1 MTVLMAYCDRWSA
14 RPGDTVRFMVSCKGA
29 ARYEAR
35 LVRLKQPSAGPLAT
49 PFAPEPV
56 AAACNGSYPAR
67 WQPIPIGSFVGVP
80 AHPAIARLEGFT
92 VSVRVWPTTPGRG
105 RQALF
110 GTWCE
115 EASTGWALMLDESGA
130 PALRIG
136 AGPGK
141 VAEVATGVPLRAR
154 RWYHVRASFDPTTGR
169 LAVGQEP
176 LETKGFDLE
185 RAAERS
191 LSTTVRPGGG
201 PAPLLM
207 AAARAGRAD
216 GPSAW
221 GGIRTSS
228 HFNGRLDRPRL
239 AAGALEPAAVAA
251 LAADPPPK
259 GLAECLVGV
268 WDFSIGIPTEI
279 VHDRGPHRLHGTA
292 VNLPTRA
299 VPGHDWDGS
308 VVDWTRDPSQYG
320 AIHFHDDDLVDA
332 CWEPDFS
339 FTVPADLR
347 SGVYAAHLV
356 AGEAEFWVPFFVCPP
371 RGIARSPVA
380 FLASTAT
387 YTVYLNNRGRFASLA
402 TELYQGRLLTLDRID
417 MLLLEHPEMGLS
429 TYDRHSDGSGVAYSS
444 RHRPVI
450 NFRPTGRH
458 WNFNLD
464 LFIVDWLE
472 HLGGDYDVITE
483 EQLHEEGLELL
494 APYRVVITG
503 SHPEYDSADMLDA
516 LEAYLR
522 RGGRLMYMGGNGF
535 YWRIAHHPTRPG
547 VIEVRRAEGG
557 VRAWDAEPGESYHAF
572 TGEYGGLWRRN
583 ARAPQRLVGVG
594 FISQGFDACSYYRR
608 TEAAA
613 DPRVSWM
620 FEGIE
625 GEILGDFGIL
635 QGGAAGLEID
645 AVDPGLGTP
654 PHALVVARSEN
665 HSNTYEL
672 VAEEVLIPHG
682 STDATIN
689 RDIHADITFFETPGG
704 GAVWSTG
711 SIAYAGSLSWNRF
724 DNDIARLTTNVLR
737 RFADPKPFRFP
748 PGRGPA
754 SEPERDPPGSTVR

>member
-1 MTVLMAYCDRWSA
+1 MTVLMGYCDRWSA
-14 RPGDTVRFMVSCKGA
+14 RPGDTVRFMVSCRGA
-29 ARYEAR
+29 ERYSARI
-35 LVRLKQPSAGPLAT
+35 VRLRQPSAGPLAT
-49 PFAPEPV
+49 PFAPEPIE
-56 AAACNGSYPAR
+56 AACNGSRPAR
-67 WQPIPIGSFVGVP
+67 WQPIPIGSFVAVP
-80 AHPAIARLEGFT
+80 GHPAIAALESFT
-92 VSVRVWPTTPGRG
+92 LAVQVWPTTPQKGP
-105 RQALF
+105 QALL

-115 EASTGWALMLDESGA
+115 AARTGFGLFLDAAGCLELRLGDGRTVVEAS
-130 PALRIG
+130 
-136 AGPGK
+136 
-141 VAEVATGVPLRAR
+141 TGVPLRAR
-154 RWYHVRASFDPTTGR
+154 RWYRASAGFDAATGR
-169 LAVGQEP
+169 LWVRQEP
-176 LETKGFDLE
+176 LERHGFDLD
-185 RAAERS
+185 RPAEAE
-191 LSTTVRPGGG
+191 LVTTVRPRPG
-201 PAPLLM
+201 PGPLLM
-207 AAARAGRAD
+207 AAAQAGPAD
-216 GPSAW
+216 GPAAW
-221 GGIRTSS
+221 GGIRTTC
-228 HFNGRLDRPRL
+228 HLNGRLDSPRL
-239 AAGALEPAAVAA
+239 AAAALAPEAVAA
-251 LAADPPPK
+251 LFAPTWPA
-259 GLAECLVGV
+259 GLAERVV
-268 WDFSIGIPTEI
+268 AAWDLSLGIAGET
-279 VHDRGPHRLHGTA
+279 VHDRGPNRLDGEA

-299 VPGHDWDGS
+299 VPGARWDGT
-308 VVDWTRDPSQYG
+308 VFDWTRDPGHYG

-332 CWEPDFS
+332 RWQPDFE
-339 FTVPADLR
+339 FAVPPDLR

-356 AGEAEFWVPFFVCPP
+356 AGEAEHWVPFFVTPP
-371 RGIARSPVA
+371 RGTARSPVA

-387 YTVYLNNRGRFASLA
+387 YIVYLNNRGRFASLA
-402 TELYQGRLLTLDRID
+402 TELYQGRLLTLDRTD

-483 EQLHEEGLELL
+483 EQLHAEGLDLL

-503 SHPEYDSADMLDA
+503 SHPEYDSVEMLDA
-516 LEAYLR
+516 FEAYLR

-557 VRAWDAEPGESYHAF
+557 VRAWDAEPGEAHHSF

-583 ARAPQRLVGVG
+583 GRAPQRLAGVG

-608 TEAAA
+608 TAAAA
-613 DPRVSWM
+613 DPRAAWM

-625 GEILGDFGIL
+625 AEILGDFGIL
-635 QGGAAGLEID
+635 QGGTAGLEID
-645 AVDPGLGTP
+645 AVDPRLGTP

-689 RDIHADITFFETPGG
+689 RDIHADITFFETPEG

-711 SIAYAGSLSWNRF
+711 SIAYAGSLSWNGF
-724 DNDIARLTTNVLR
+724 DNTICRLTTNVLR
-737 RFADPKPFRFP
+737 RFADPTPFRLP
-748 PGRGPA
+748 PG
-754 SEPERDPPGSTVR
+754 